1 MAKPDTATAHNRP
14 ILVVVMLYL
23 PGNKESIYPRAQSAK
38 GETGF
43 AADFSSFA
51 RSIQRPFSIA
61 ARWSGFLQP

>member
-1 MAKPDTATAHNRP
+1 
-14 ILVVVMLYL
+14 MLYL

-43 AADFSSFA
+43 AADFASFA